1 MLCRVFGG
9 ARSFVTFAW
18 CWLAYV
24 IFVVMQVASLTA
36 TEFATNLL
44 DVVVSPT
51 GGFPPTMV
59 CMDWHVCL
67 FICNRVCD
75 TISLWTRTDTHTRT
89 QTDNTHIKYIRDLYG
104 IQSSWS
110 RSSLCRPCYLVY
122 NATWVY
128 AKTDIYCAS
137 MKDWHLLRFYEGL
150 TFIAFLY
157 LVSTFTYYVSINFLF
172 YCCFCNYYYY

>member
-75 TISLWTRTDTHTRT
+75 TISPMDTNWYTHTYTHTHTDRQHTHKIYPRSVWYTIKLVT
-89 QTDNTHIKYIRDLYG
+89 QLTLPPLLFSV
-104 IQSSWS
+104 Q
-110 RSSLCRPCYLVY
+110 C
-122 NATWVY
+122 TWV
-128 AKTDIYCAS
+128 CE
-137 MKDWHLLRFYEGL
+137 DWHLLRFYEGL
-150 TFIAFLY
+150 TSTALLWRTDIYCISISRVNIY
-157 LVSTFTYYVSINFLF
+157 LL
-172 YCCFCNYYYY
+172 CFN